1 MPTLREIKTH
11 IQSVRNT
18 AKITR
23 AMELVATAKQHRL
36 RARVESTSAFADHSW
51 QVLNHLAS
59 AAESRVRDDPM
70 FCGYS
75 DVRRLGLL
83 LITSNRGMVGSY
95 NQYIISLATRYLEAH
110 RSAAE
115 VITIGRVGRN
125 AMLRQNR
132 QIHADFSQ
140 LTDHDDITALTPVA
154 RVVLDGFHDRVFDEV
169 AIAYT
174 QFHIGARIKPI
185 IRPLLPLCPTPTVE
199 RRQYIYEPAP
209 EELLMALLPRLIRFQ
224 IYQAF
229 LEALA
234 AENASRM
241 AAMHNATQNAHH
253 LIDELTIS
261 YHKTRQQ
268 EITSELLDIMGGASA
283 LDQDGR
289 GAQHEDQYDYAS

>member
-11 IQSVRNT
+11 IQSVQNT

-23 AMELVATAKQHRL
+23 AMELVAAAKQLRL
-36 RARVESTSAFADHSW
+36 RARVENTSAFAAHSW
-51 QVLNHLAS
+51 QVLNHLAA
-59 AAESRVRDDPM
+59 AAESRVRDDPI
-70 FCGYS
+70 FCGYP
-75 DVRRLGLL
+75 DAQRLGLL
-83 LITSNRGMVGSY
+83 LITSDRGMVGAY
-95 NQYIISLATRYLEAH
+95 NQYIISLAARYMEA
-110 RSAAE
+110 RLAAE
-115 VITIGRVGRN
+115 VITIGKTGRD
-125 AMLRQNR
+125 AMLRQGQ

-154 RVVLDGFHDRVFDEV
+154 RVVLDGFRERVFDEV

-174 QFHIGARIKPI
+174 QFQPGARLKPE
-185 IRPLLPLCPTPTVE
+185 IRPLLPLRPALPTE
-199 RRQYIYEPAP
+199 RRQYIYEPEP

-229 LEALA
+229 LESLA

-241 AAMHNATQNAHH
+241 AAMHSATQNAHH

-268 EITSELLDIMGGASA
+268 AITSELLDIMGGSVA
-283 LDQDGR
+283 LGRDGN
-289 GAQHEDQYDYAS
+289 